1 MTSRAKQYHSLDEDA
16 EAETSLRSVD
26 NSNGP
31 FAAQT
36 MREEKTNLVSS
47 GKLTASGRQDG
58 FNDPKISGKA
68 WGRVYKFF
76 SGIREY
82 PKSIMF
88 IVGNEFCERFTY
100 YGLRAV
106 LVLYLTEHMG
116 YEDNTATALYHAFI
130 MLCYM
135 SPVIGAMIADGW
147 LGKYKTILAL
157 SVVYAF
163 GNIVLAGT
171 SAPLGSETATKVVPL
186 AGLLLIAFGTG
197 GIKPCVAAFGGDQF
211 RDDQVH
217 LLQRYFSIFYF
228 SINAGSVLSTFLSP
242 YLRANTSC
250 FDADCYMYAFGLPAI
265 LMIIAIGIFMA
276 GNRFYVKREPA
287 GNVIA
292 QVAKAIALGVRGSF
306 ANRNNLEKK
315 EHWLYW
321 AETRY
326 ERSFLDGVRDVL
338 RVIVLLIPV
347 PIFWTLFDQTG
358 SRWTLQ
364 AKRMNGKLG
373 SAVIEPDQM
382 QVANS
387 ILILV
392 FIPLFESVVY
402 PALRFC
408 RLPMRPLQRMSTG
421 MIFAAL
427 SFVVAAFVQIRL
439 EDATDAF
446 PASTVSRFRVI
457 NALPSGMDVTITN
470 LEGNA
475 AFNESVLYGQA
486 TSFGNFNPGSYDVTA
501 RAVIGEAQFT
511 ATQRFN
517 FTGRTVNSIVVGLN
531 GSALTLFQIEHNVNK
546 LDGDDFAVK
555 LLNCNPDP
563 RFKNVYAT
571 MHFYDSKKKKS
582 FTDELWKNMSD
593 MSTSGG
599 IGLFEESERVIVN
612 PPATSWE
619 IRVYDAE
626 NNNSLFNSTYGFEN
640 GAMYTIMLRPPPDGD
655 VLPSVAPL
663 VNVDPAS
670 VHILWQVP
678 QYAVL
683 TAGEIMFSITGL
695 EFAYSQAPKSM
706 KSVMQA
712 VWLLT
717 VAFGN
722 LVVVIVAE
730 AEIFHNQIHEFFFF
744 AGMTVVVTIIFILM
758 SIRYTY
764 VERQDGS
771 EGPST
776 ERAERY
782 TLLDEDKAS
791 QSS

>member
-531 GSALTLFQIEHNVNK
+531 GSALTLFQIEHNVN
-546 LDGDDFAVK
+546 
-555 LLNCNPDP
+555 
-563 RFKNVYAT
+563 
-571 MHFYDSKKKKS
+571 
-582 FTDELWKNMSD
+582 
-593 MSTSGG
+593 
-599 IGLFEESERVIVN
+599 